1 MLVLVFVFERIG
13 YKNITIKKYFSKILL
28 FSHSNNKKFNNVEYN
43 SKKNIFLPQFKLFSY
58 NNNHNIMQDRMPGI
72 LVVQK
77 DGEKFEQKWESFW
90 KVSEFY

>member
-43 SKKNIFLPQFKLFSY
+43 SKKNIFLP
-58 NNNHNIMQDRMPGI
+58 
-72 LVVQK
+72 
-77 DGEKFEQKWESFW
+77 
-90 KVSEFY
+90 